1 MSLTRVSYSMIE
13 GAAVNVL
20 DYGADNT
27 GSTNSYAAITA
38 AMAAASAISA
48 GSKFGVQV
56 YLPPGN
62 YLIGTTLAVPS
73 GVQLVGNGAAL
84 LPTGAISTMILVEG
98 LRQNVSGLTIY
109 IPNGGIGIDCRTHWS
124 TIYDNFFFANS
135 ANATN
140 VTCIKLSTTDGN
152 DGSWLTDIIDN
163 AMDFN
168 QYSSTSSG
176 CIGIDL
182 LGPQNRINIMRNAI
196 AGFGGKGIQIRAYS
210 PSIKPQSINIFGND
224 IESLGG
230 SGTNY
235 GLYII
240 NCNNVN
246 VIGNYFEAIA
256 NTNSQCIN
264 AGVDNQSRNLTITNN
279 YFLHSG
285 AVGEKC
291 IALNKVSAPTIGDN
305 YWDGANVDYIT
316 ITSNTLI
323 EETALQ
329 RAPISTYN
337 LLAQQS
343 ASFQTPGTSYVR
355 ATDAL
360 VNNAI
365 ILPNNIYNFYIYF
378 EASAAD
384 TYHFKLTDAS
394 GATTIAEVSKTTASS
409 GLFSAS
415 ILFAAPVG
423 SLDLYVK
430 TTGASQV
437 KFFVAQV
444 QSI

>member
-1 MSLTRVSYSMIE
+1 MSLTKATYSMID

-27 GSTNSYAAITA
+27 GGTNAYSAITA

-56 YLPPGN
+56 YFPSGN

-73 GVQLVGNGAAL
+73 GVYLVGNGAAL
-84 LPTGAISTMILVEG
+84 IPTGAISTMVLVEG
-98 LRQNVSGLTIY
+98 LRQDVSGLTIY
-109 IPNGGIGIDCRTHWS
+109 IPNGGIGVDCRTHWS
-124 TIYDNFFFANS
+124 KIHDNFFLSNV

-140 VTCIKLSTTDGN
+140 TTCIKLSTTDGN
-152 DGSWLTDIIDN
+152 DGSWLTDVIGN
-163 AMDFN
+163 VMDFN

-182 LGPQNRINIMRNAI
+182 IGPQNRINIMRNAI

-210 PSIKPQSINIFGND
+210 PAIKPQMVNIVGND

-235 GLYII
+235 GLYLI

-256 NTNSQCIN
+256 NNNSQCIN
-264 AGVDNQSRNLTITNN
+264 AGVDQQTRNLLIMNN

-285 AVGEKC
+285 ATGEKC
-291 IALNKVSAPTIGDN
+291 ITLNNVTNPQISNN
-305 YWDGANVDYIT
+305 YWDGADADYIT
-316 ITSNTLI
+316 VTSNTLI
-323 EETALQ
+323 SETAIQ
-329 RAPISTYN
+329 RGTISTYN

-343 ASFQTPGTSYVR
+343 ASFQTPGTSYVV

-360 VNNAI
+360 VNNAVV
-365 ILPNNIYNFYIYF
+365 LPNNIYQFYVYF

-394 GATTIAEVSKTTASS
+394 GSTTFAEMQKVTASS
-409 GLFSAS
+409 GLFTSS
-415 ILFAAPVG
+415 ILFTAAVG
-423 SLDLYVK
+423 SLNLYVK
-430 TTGASQV
+430 TTGGSQV
-437 KFFVAQV
+437 KFFVANV
-444 QSI
+444 QTI